1 MAIFEFSFLC
11 CKELS
16 FQALKK
22 QREKVRKTER
32 EKEKCRENESIDQS
46 PNSSRVLH
54 AWGDIFSHVTCP
66 DFASDRKHG
75 GSCGS
80 QVWRC
85 SECGAINAKERYQS
99 VFSQQKPI
107 HKGEAFR
114 FSSGGFFLTC
124 VFSVEILRCL
134 PTFVRHDAKGK
145 ERREDLEVN
154 LQG

>member
-1 MAIFEFSFLC
+1 MAILEFSFLC

-22 QREKVRKTER
+22 QREKEKKRESRKWDYRPVSE
-32 EKEKCRENESIDQS
+32 I
-46 PNSSRVLH
+46 SSRVLH
-54 AWGDIFSHVTCP
+54 AWGHIFSHITCP

-80 QVWRC
+80 QIWRC

-107 HKGEAFR
+107 HKGQAFR
-114 FSSGGFFLTC
+114 FSSGVFFFLTC

-134 PTFVRHDAKGK
+134 STFVRHDAKGK